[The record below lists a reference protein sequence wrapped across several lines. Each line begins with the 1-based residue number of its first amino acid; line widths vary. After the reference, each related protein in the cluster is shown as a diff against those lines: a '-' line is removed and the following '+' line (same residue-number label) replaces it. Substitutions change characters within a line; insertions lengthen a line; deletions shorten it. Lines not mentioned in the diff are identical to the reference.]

1 MKITVQQILKA
12 NIEAVWRAWATAAA
26 IKQWNAASDDWH
38 STEAMRCAMAI
49 AILIAYS
56 GERDRSFRP
65 IVTAAHELVL
75 RG

>member
-12 NIEAVWRAWATAAA
+12 NIEAVWRAWATAAD

-49 AILIAYS
+49 AILMITNFDILAS
-56 GERDRSFRP
+56 HGEIGRALHGRCRP
-65 IVTAAHELVL
+65 
-75 RG
+75 